1 MSFEISLGYKIS
13 YRPDRVT
20 YLRLSPNNKVA
31 TRAGKIAQ
39 LESRAL
45 ATLSEGPGLIPSIY
59 THWNPSSR
67 GSSTLF
73 WPPQALCVNT
83 WYTDIHAD
91 KMAAHIKTIHKS
103 LKWSSTIYWLVTVLD
118 TKVDISWIYLSSTG
132 PMLLRMALSTFVA
145 RDNLWLL
152 EVLQPHPPS
161 IIVLCHHTWL
171 TCGHYFNAHMNAVS

>member
-59 THWNPSSR
+59 WMLTTFCKFSPRESNAPWGPCGH
-67 GSSTLF
+67 
-73 WPPQALCVNT
+73 C
-83 WYTDIHAD
+83 TDI
-91 KMAAHIKTIHKS
+91 
-103 LKWSSTIYWLVTVLD
+103 
-118 TKVDISWIYLSSTG
+118 
-132 PMLLRMALSTFVA
+132 
-145 RDNLWLL
+145 
-152 EVLQPHPPS
+152 
-161 IIVLCHHTWL
+161 
-171 TCGHYFNAHMNAVS
+171 